1 MKLQLP
7 HFRGGVGVT
16 PNAGSAI
23 SAFYA
28 ASVSFLQWLGFC
40 NYAEQNSIDLASTF
54 QRYRA
59 LREARGDFLA
69 PILAPTVTA
78 VLRPLN
84 QASGSNVP
92 ASLLPCSRVNDN
104 NFPGLSSGSDG
115 EYCTWLNKTNLAPLL
130 VASSYKLFDAGPFQ
144 GTFDNPALYSALG
157 APWSANGPTTN
168 LFMHEGSLQLFAC
181 RHSISRRLNR
191 PISISLPYLCHLTL
205 SVIASTTRPGRLT
218 HVKNSLLCFIQQWR
232 YCIVKC
238 LGHSI
243 RASRSTATGSPPFN
257 LLS

>member
-69 PILAPTVTA
+69 PILAPTLRFLDPSTKLLGQMYPQA
-78 VLRPLN
+78 CYLVL
-84 QASGSNVP
+84 G
-92 ASLLPCSRVNDN
+92 
-104 NFPGLSSGSDG
+104 
-115 EYCTWLNKTNLAPLL
+115 
-130 VASSYKLFDAGPFQ
+130 
-144 GTFDNPALYSALG
+144 
-157 APWSANGPTTN
+157 
-168 LFMHEGSLQLFAC
+168 
-181 RHSISRRLNR
+181 
-191 PISISLPYLCHLTL
+191 
-205 SVIASTTRPGRLT
+205 
-218 HVKNSLLCFIQQWR
+218 
-232 YCIVKC
+232 
-238 LGHSI
+238 
-243 RASRSTATGSPPFN
+243 
-257 LLS
+257 